1 MEAEFDRAALIK
13 ELEQPVVID
22 KNIVKKQTFKTLIGT
37 TVVTALAAVSIYYM
51 YKDDLEKAEE
61 HKDKLDIE
69 YVDEAG
75 NVVPKYLVEG
85 TDTEYMVDL
94 DRSTYVDHKSTT
106 KKNRTDDRKSRTG
119 RRTDDRKSRKS
130 RTDDRT
136 DTRRKSRTDDR
147 KSRKNSGRGRSDRR

>member
-130 RTDDRT
+130 RADD
-136 DTRRKSRTDDR
+136 RKSRTDDR

>member
-85 TDTEYMVDL
+85 TDTEYTVDL

-106 KKNRTDDRKSRTG
+106 KKNRTDDRKSRKSRTG
-119 RRTDDRKSRKS
+119 RRTDDRKSR
-130 RTDDRT
+130 TDD
-136 DTRRKSRTDDR
+136 K

>member
-119 RRTDDRKSRKS
+119 RRTDDRKSR
-130 RTDDRT
+130 TDDRT
-136 DTRRKSRTDDR
+136 DTRRKSRKD
-147 KSRKNSGRGRSDRR
+147 SGRGRSDRR

>member
-106 KKNRTDDRKSRTG
+106 KKNRTDDRKSRT
-119 RRTDDRKSRKS
+119 
-130 RTDDRT
+130 DDRT
-136 DTRRKSRTDDR
+136 DARRKSRTDDR